1 MCDSVNI
8 PINIYWMFALWVLC
22 SLCRYSFS
30 VAKLRLLYL
39 LLQKHQI
46 LSLKPNYRIKIQF
59 CIWKRWVMH
68 DPRFE
73 ALKISLER
81 EKKKNKQ
88 LSLIPARIKWKDEE
102 RLESHTMVAS
112 VISQR
117 RDSGWS
123 FQEMGKE
130 SKKNM
135 EEKTVLWELDKA
147 ISYFSKL
154 SFSSVQLLSRLW
166 LFVTP

>member
-1 MCDSVNI
+1 
-8 PINIYWMFALWVLC
+8 
-22 SLCRYSFS
+22 
-30 VAKLRLLYL
+30 
-39 LLQKHQI
+39 
-46 LSLKPNYRIKIQF
+46 
-59 CIWKRWVMH
+59 
-68 DPRFE
+68 
-73 ALKISLER
+73 
-81 EKKKNKQ
+81 
-88 LSLIPARIKWKDEE
+88 
-102 RLESHTMVAS
+102 MVAS